1 MVDINKKPPLYHVAM
16 NAMKAYKQANLTQ
29 YRRRQHEVAKKRKE
43 EAANARP
50 LLDQD

>member
-16 NAMKAYKQANLTQ
+16 IAMKAYKQANLTQ
-29 YRRRQHEVAKKRKE
+29 YRRRQHEAAKKRTE